1 MDSANKTVIKS
12 ITQLNVDPGEI
23 AKFEAT
29 AHRWWDTSGE
39 FKTLHDINPLR
50 LDFILQKCGGTI
62 NNLQALDVGCGG
74 GILSESL
81 CKAGATTKGID
92 LGAAPLSVAAM
103 HAEENSLN
111 IDYQKISVE
120 AAADLER
127 GQYDIVTCMEML
139 EHVPNPASVI
149 KACAKLAKP
158 GGNLFFSTL
167 NRNLKSYALAIVG
180 AEYLLKLLPRGT
192 HDFEKFIKPSEMDH
206 WIRAAGLTT
215 KAMSG
220 IVFNPLFGKFSLSS
234 DTDVNYMIHAI
245 KPE

>member
-1 MDSANKTVIKS
+1 MKS
-12 ITQLNVDPGEI
+12 VTQLNVDPREI
-23 AKFEAT
+23 AKFEAS
-29 AHRWWDTSGE
+29 AHRWWDTGGE

-62 NNLQALDVGCGG
+62 SGQQALDVGCGG
-74 GILSESL
+74 GILSEAL
-81 CKAGATTKGID
+81 CKAGASTKGID

-103 HAEENSLN
+103 HAEEGGLH

-120 AAADLER
+120 EAAHAEP
-127 GQYDIVTCMEML
+127 GKYDIVTCMEML

-149 KACAKLAKP
+149 EACAKLTRP

-167 NRNLKSYALAIVG
+167 NRNLKSYALAIAG
-180 AEYLLKLLPRGT
+180 AEYLLRLIPRGT

-206 WIRAAGLTT
+206 WIRSAGLTT

-220 IVFNPLFGKFSLSS
+220 IVFNPLFGKFSLST
-234 DTDVNYMIHAI
+234 DTDVNYMVHAI